1 MTGARHQDH
10 VRLVNTGLDKDETV
24 EFSARLISATAEPS
38 CDIQFRIR
46 EAVAADRTGTPE
58 DRANSNNR

>member
-1 MTGARHQDH
+1 